1 MNSKLIKLMIF
12 MTYLLIFSLAIM
24 NIITWFETE
33 YHPSGLGFFL
43 ADRIRANSELYNL
56 SIKESILG
64 AMLSSIPIF
73 FIMLI
78 LYYSIVLFKS
88 VHELKI
94 FNKKNVSILKKL
106 SLFILLWVF
115 IDFSIMPV
123 TSFLFTFKNPEGER
137 LLLISLS
144 WGQLMGLYLSGFV
157 FILSI
162 ILNNGLA
169 LKKDSDSII

>member
-1 MNSKLIKLMIF
+1 M
-12 MTYLLIFSLAIM
+12 
-24 NIITWFETE
+24 
-33 YHPSGLGFFL
+33 
-43 ADRIRANSELYNL
+43 
-56 SIKESILG
+56 
-64 AMLSSIPIF
+64 
-73 FIMLI
+73 MLI

-115 IDFSIMPV
+115 IDFSIMPA
-123 TSFLFTFKNPEGER
+123 TSFLLTFKNPEGER